1 MWDDVLDAMYWMA
14 PKVEETMY
22 GPIEADRWSCRR
34 VLLYIL
40 DELRKEDEH
49 LKAIGRQLKAQHSK
63 QRRSLQ

>member
-1 MWDDVLDAMYWMA
+1 MA

-22 GPIEADRWSCRR
+22 GPIKADRWSCRR

-49 LKAIGRQLKAQHSK
+49 LKLVITVHPVFFRD
-63 QRRSLQ
+63 LQENAC